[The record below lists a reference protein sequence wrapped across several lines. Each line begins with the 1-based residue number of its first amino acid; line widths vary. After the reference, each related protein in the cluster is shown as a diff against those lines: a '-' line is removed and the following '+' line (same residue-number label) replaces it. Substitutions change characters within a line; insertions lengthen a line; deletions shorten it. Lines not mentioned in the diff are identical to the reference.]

1 MKLTKYRELIK
12 AWNEFGISEATI
24 GKIAG
29 GVSVY
34 VIRQLLL
41 NNSYRPKAGT
51 LNKITKGIEYF
62 ISLSNP
68 P

>member
-1 MKLTKYRELIK
+1 MKPTRYRELIRVRSD
-12 AWNEFGISEATI
+12 FGISEATI

-41 NNSYRPKAGT
+41 NNSYRPKAST
-51 LNKITKGIEYF
+51 LNRITKGIDNF
-62 ISLSNP
+62 LALSQL
-68 P
+68 